1 MSELQEQEML
11 VNYIELNY
19 PEILPISTLNGFK
32 LPIGLAMKAAR
43 LNKKRGIPDLIIL
56 EPKGKYHGLMIEL
69 KRTGEK
75 IYKQN
80 GELYENDHLKEQDK
94 ILKHL
99 QSRMYYA
106 QFCIGFEEARD
117 VLNKYMNGEI

>member
-11 VNYIELNY
+11 VNYIEVNY
-19 PEILPISTLNGFK
+19 PEILPVSTLNGFK
-32 LPIGLAMKAAR
+32 LPIGLAVKAAR

-75 IYKQN
+75 IYKKN
-80 GELYENDHLKEQDK
+80 GELYENDHLREQDK
-94 ILKHL
+94 ILRHL
-99 QSRMYYA
+99 RSRMYYA
-106 QFCIGFEEARD
+106 RFCIGFEEARD
-117 VLNKYMNGEI
+117 VLNKYMNGEV

>member
-11 VNYIELNY
+11 CNYIDVNY

-32 LPIGLAMKAAR
+32 LPMGLAMKAAR
-43 LNKKRGIPDLIIL
+43 INKKRGIPDLIIL
-56 EPKGKYHGLMIEL
+56 EPKGDYHGLIIEL

-94 ILKHL
+94 ILEHL
-99 QSRMYYA
+99 RSRMYYA

-117 VLNKYMNGEI
+117 VLNKYMNGEV